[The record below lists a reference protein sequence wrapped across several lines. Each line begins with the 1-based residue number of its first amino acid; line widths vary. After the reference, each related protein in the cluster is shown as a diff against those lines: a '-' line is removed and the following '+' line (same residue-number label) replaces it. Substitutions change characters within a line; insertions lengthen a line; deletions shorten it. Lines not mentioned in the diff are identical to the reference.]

1 MGMTETAVEDIVQIG
16 LVVRD
21 AAATAA
27 NYRQLLGVQDWYLNE
42 VDTQR
47 GIGRQFHHRGQ
58 AIEAKALIAWARV
71 GNVELELIEPRD
83 EDSAYAEF
91 LRNKG
96 PGIHHVMFG
105 CADFEAW
112 GRRLTEEGVEEL
124 ASGELQETRF
134 KLFDARD
141 SLGLICEIAAGDE
154 LVPDSKLA

>member
-1 MGMTETAVEDIVQIG
+1 MTGTAVEDIVQIG

-21 AAATAA
+21 ASATALQ
-27 NYRQLLGVQDWYLNE
+27 YRQLLGVQDWYLNE

-58 AIEAKALIAWARV
+58 AIQAKALIAWARV

-83 EDSAYAEF
+83 ENSVYAEF
-91 LRNKG
+91 LRDKG

-105 CADFEAW
+105 CDDFETC
-112 GRRLTEEGVEEL
+112 GRRLTEQGIAEL
-124 ASGELQETRF
+124 AGGQLQETRF

-141 SLGLICEIAAGDE
+141 SLGLICEIAAGGE
-154 LVPDSKLA
+154 LLPDSELA